1 MDENEREIGGNH
13 QSRRFAYLHK
23 KDHSKFGLL
32 LATDQRNARDHLGK
46 QFHIK
51 VTWLNRHE
59 RENVDF
65 DRALRWEIVSSI
77 FLSPQSVKFV
87 GKSNLAVTGQNSDPS
102 EDLISRLRKR
112 VAELEAELE
121 NLTECTRVEIKE
133 LKQQ

>member
-51 VTWLNRHE
+51 ATWLNRHE
-59 RENVDF
+59 WENVDF

-77 FLSPQSVKFV
+77 FRSR
-87 GKSNLAVTGQNSDPS
+87 NLAVTGQNSDPS

-112 VAELEAELE
+112 VTELEAELE
-121 NLTECTRVEIKE
+121 SLTECTQIEIKE
-133 LKQQ
+133 SGAK